1 MKKDDLIYLAGIV
14 DGEGCVSV
22 SYGTKAGHQRIRLT
36 ISNTDRNLI
45 DWLTSRIGGCVSTYH
60 NNNRG
65 NRKVAYHWQVY
76 SDRAFKLL
84 TELLPYIK
92 LKKRQAE
99 LCLQFHTDKSK
110 RAWVTKQIRRM
121 NKRGK
126 R

>member
-22 SYGTKAGHQRIRLT
+22 TYKTKARHERIRLT
-36 ISNTDRNLI
+36 VSNTDRNLI
-45 DWLTSRIGGCVSTYH
+45 DWLTSRVGGSVSK
-60 NNNRG
+60 NQPKG
-65 NRKVAYHWQVY
+65 NRKPAYHWEIY
-76 SDRAFKLL
+76 SSKAFIVL
-84 TELLPYIK
+84 TLLLPYLK

-110 RAWVTKQIRRM
+110 RAWITKQIRRM